1 MENFPKELFTS
12 KDVAGFEKYIIDNG
26 IGKDDWLTTNHHT
39 LLLYT
44 LLYKKY
50 KDYEM
55 SKMLV
60 KYFDINN
67 QDREG
72 KTVLFH
78 AVIMGNVPAV
88 KFLLSTVAMF

>member
-1 MENFPKELFTS
+1 MENIPKVLFTS

-55 SKMLV
+55 SKMLI

-67 QDREG
+67 Q
-72 KTVLFH
+72 
-78 AVIMGNVPAV
+78 
-88 KFLLSTVAMF
+88 

>member
-44 LLYKKY
+44 LLY
-50 KDYEM
+50 
-55 SKMLV
+55 
-60 KYFDINN
+60 
-67 QDREG
+67 
-72 KTVLFH
+72 
-78 AVIMGNVPAV
+78 
-88 KFLLSTVAMF
+88 